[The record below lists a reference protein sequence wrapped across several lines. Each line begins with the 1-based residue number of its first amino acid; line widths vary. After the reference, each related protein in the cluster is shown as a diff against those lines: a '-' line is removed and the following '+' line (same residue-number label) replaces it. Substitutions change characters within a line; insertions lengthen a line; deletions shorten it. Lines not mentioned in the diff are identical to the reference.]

1 MNFRLIKD
9 WCIPSQNSFFEPEDT
24 KIYKKGH
31 IFSPNSDNKYIFE
44 NPISGKS
51 RILSFDEI
59 LEKTKGIDPLFEVL
73 SNQNVELIVEELTE
87 HLVDKDNDVKKWR
100 IQLDVN
106 TSMNNLKE
114 IKKFIEANIPQ
125 ML

>member
-1 MNFRLIKD
+1 MKLI
-9 WCIPSQNSFFEPEDT
+9 S
-24 KIYKKGH
+24 
-31 IFSPNSDNKYIFE
+31 YI
-44 NPISGKS
+44 K
-51 RILSFDEI
+51 
-59 LEKTKGIDPLFEVL
+59 
-73 SNQNVELIVEELTE
+73 QNVELIVEELTE